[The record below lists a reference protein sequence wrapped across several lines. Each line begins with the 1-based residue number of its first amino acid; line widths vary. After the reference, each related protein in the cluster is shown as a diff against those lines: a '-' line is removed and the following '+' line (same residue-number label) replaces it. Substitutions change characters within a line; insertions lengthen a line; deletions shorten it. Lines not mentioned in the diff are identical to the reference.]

1 MTDEEGEAE
10 EMTKGRRAAVAAS
23 ALLIAMSGGGTAS
36 AQKPGGILKM
46 YSPDSPASMSI
57 LEEGTVFAQGPMMGV
72 FNNLVMFDQQVKQN
86 SRQSIVPDLA
96 TGWSWNEDG
105 TALTLSLRQ
114 GVKWHDGKP
123 FTARDVECTWDLI
136 LEKSSDKLR
145 VNQRKSWYRNL
156 ERVSTNGDY
165 EVTFHLKRPQPAFPM
180 LLADGHSAIY
190 PYHVPARDMRGH
202 PIGTGPFK
210 FVEFKPNERIT
221 VARNPDYWK
230 PGRPHLDGIEYT
242 IIRDR
247 STAALAFISGKFDM
261 TFPNDLTVPLQ
272 KNIESQMP
280 DAICKLTPQGG
291 QNRNLLVNRDKP
303 PFDSPDLRRAMALS
317 FDRKAFID
325 ILSEG
330 QGEIGGVLQPAPGGL
345 WGMPPELLKDLPGY
359 DPDVQK
365 NRTQS
370 RQIMLKLGYGPDN
383 RLKVKV
389 TTRDLPYFRDSAVIL
404 IDQLKEVYFDGEL
417 ETIDTTNWFPK
428 IRRLDFTVGF
438 NLQGSGPDPDMIL
451 DLLYGCGSSLNW
463 DGYCNPEVDK
473 LIEQQS
479 IEADEGRRKQLLWAI
494 ERKLAEV
501 GARPFIFYSR
511 QGTCRQPYVKGLTI
525 MVNSVFNG
533 WRMEDVWLDK

>member
-1 MTDEEGEAE
+1 MKRDLGAFAVVAPLLVALFTAH
-10 EMTKGRRAAVAAS
+10 AA
-23 ALLIAMSGGGTAS
+23 L
-36 AQKPGGILKM
+36 AQKQGGILKM
-46 YSPDSPASMSI
+46 YTPDSPASMSI

-86 SRQSIVPDLA
+86 SLQSIVPDLA

-105 TALTLSLRQ
+105 TALTLPLRQ

-136 LEKSSDKLR
+136 LEKSSDR
-145 VNQRKSWYRNL
+145 FRINPYKSWYRNL
-156 ERVSTNGDY
+156 DRVGTNGDY

-190 PYHVPARDMRGH
+190 PCHVSARDMRGH

-221 VARNPDYWK
+221 VARNGDYWK
-230 PGRPHLDGIEYT
+230 PGRPYLDGIEYA

-247 STAALAFISGKFDM
+247 STATLAFISGKFDM

-280 DAICKLTPQGG
+280 DALCELAPQGG

-303 PFDSPDLRRAMALS
+303 PFDSPELRRAMALS

-330 QGEIGGVLQPAPGGL
+330 QGEIGAVLQPAPGGI
-345 WGMPPELLKDLPGY
+345 WAMPPDLLKTLPGY
-359 DPDVQK
+359 DPDVPK
-365 NRTQS
+365 NRTQA
-370 RQIMLKLGYGPDN
+370 RQIMEKLGYGPDN
-383 RLKVKV
+383 RLQIKV
-389 TTRDLPYFRDSAVIL
+389 TTRDIPYFRDATVLL
-404 IDQLKEVYFDGEL
+404 IDQLKEVYFDGAL
-417 ETIDTTNWFPK
+417 ETIDSATWFPK
-428 IRRLDFTVGF
+428 NRRLDFTVGL
-438 NLQGSGPDPDMIL
+438 NLQGSGPDPDQIL
-451 DLLYGCGSSLNW
+451 DLFYGCGSSRNW
-463 DGYCNPEVDK
+463 DGYCNPEVDQ

-501 GARPFIFYSR
+501 GARPIIFYSR
-511 QGTCRQPYVKGLTI
+511 QGTCWQPYVKGLTI